1 MAYTY
6 LEFEKPISDLESKIE
21 NLRDSK
27 DNDESVHQ
35 EISSLS
41 NKIENLTKEIYE
53 DLSIW
58 QKVQVARHPHRPH
71 FSDYIVNIFTDFD
84 ELHGDRLFGDDQ
96 AIIGGIAKFK
106 GIPVVII
113 GHEKGKSTED
123 KISRNFGMS
132 QPEGYRKASRLMKL
146 AEDFSIPIITFIDT
160 PGAYPGIESEERG
173 MSEAIAK
180 NLSIMSGLKVPIIV
194 IITGEGGSGG
204 ALAIGVGDHI
214 SMLQYSIY
222 SVASPEACASI
233 VWRDNSK
240 AQEAAEAMA
249 KLSDDEKALLAS
261 GKQHYEITFRNIG
274 GLVMPLILE
283 FEYEDGER
291 EVRRIPAEI
300 WKMSEP
306 TVTKVFVTDRP
317 ATRITLDPYLETA
330 DVDMGNNVWP
340 PRPEPTR
347 VEVFQGSG
355 YSRYRSGGENPMQRA
370 RRDAALQAPGEGE

>member
-1 MAYTY
+1 MAYSY
-6 LEFEKPISDLESKIE
+6 LEFEKPISDLENKIE
-21 NLRDSK
+21 SLRDKK
-27 DNDESVHQ
+27 DSDKSVHQ

-41 NKIENLTKEIYE
+41 DKIENLTKEIYE
-53 DLSIW
+53 GLSIW

-71 FSDYIVNIFTDFD
+71 FSDYIENIFTDFD

-96 AIIGGIAKFK
+96 AIIGGLAKFK
-106 GIPVVII
+106 GSPVVII

-146 AEDFSIPIITFIDT
+146 AEDFSLPIITFIDT

-240 AQEAAEAMA
+240 AQEAAEAM
-249 KLSDDEKALLAS
+249 KLDAENLLDFGLIDNIIDEPLGGAHRDTKKASSLIAQEIDDNLTRLKEINIDELVEKRYQ
-261 GKQHYEITFRNIG
+261 KI
-274 GLVMPLILE
+274 
-283 FEYEDGER
+283 
-291 EVRRIPAEI
+291 
-300 WKMSEP
+300 MS
-306 TVTKVFVTDRP
+306 
-317 ATRITLDPYLETA
+317 Y
-330 DVDMGNNVWP
+330 
-340 PRPEPTR
+340 
-347 VEVFQGSG
+347 GSI
-355 YSRYRSGGENPMQRA
+355 QK
-370 RRDAALQAPGEGE
+370 